1 MDLGFCLIEQL
12 PQGQVHITFAGAR
25 NTVYYVH
32 KGELLELRGDRKPI
46 GGLYAGESRDYQ
58 NHTVWLEAGDAMYL
72 STDGFMDQANP
83 RRDSFGKQR
92 IKELILEN
100 YQKPMNI
107 QKVILENALAAHQAE
122 AEQRDDIT
130 VLGFKF

>member
-1 MDLGFCLIEQL
+1 
-12 PQGQVHITFAGAR
+12 
-25 NTVYYVH
+25 
-32 KGELLELRGDRKPI
+32 LELRGDRKPI

-58 NHTVWLEAGDAMYL
+58 NQSLLLDTGDVLYL

-83 RRDSFGKQR
+83 QRDSFGKQR
-92 IKELILEN
+92 VKELILEN

-107 QKVILENALAAHQAE
+107 QKVIFENALAAHQAE